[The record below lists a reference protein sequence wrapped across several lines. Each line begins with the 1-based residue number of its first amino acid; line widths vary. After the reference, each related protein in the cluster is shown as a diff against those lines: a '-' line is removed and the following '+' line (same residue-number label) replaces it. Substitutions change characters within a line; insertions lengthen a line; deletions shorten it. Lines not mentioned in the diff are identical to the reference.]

1 MLAEHRL
8 PNRSPASRAVRER
21 EAQFYLENKCWDR
34 YIYMYHVQHWPG
46 ILLSLQDQI
55 PVDQY
60 LQLTAEIWNS
70 PQFDAFPCDF
80 LVEAMMRADCETVR
94 SNLMTAAEQKLFDE
108 LPQSLRLYRSHQ
120 RANKL
125 NVSWALDL
133 QSALN
138 YMDLIDNE
146 FVSTTSVPKEYC
158 AALFAR
164 RPYQEVILFPRTLS
178 KIVVE
183 PYTL

>member
-1 MLAEHRL
+1 MMAEHRL
-8 PNRSPASRAVRER
+8 PNRSPGSRAVREQ

-34 YIYMYHVQHWPG
+34 YIYMYHVQYWPG

-60 LQLTAEIWNS
+60 IQLTAEIWNS

-80 LVEAMMRADCETVR
+80 IFTAMMFADNETVR
-94 SNLMTAAEQKLFDE
+94 SNLMTAGERKLFDE

-120 RANKL
+120 RFNEL
-125 NVSWALDL
+125 NFSWALDL
-133 QSALN
+133 QSAIN
-138 YMDLIDNE
+138 YMDLLDNK
-146 FVSTTSVPKEYC
+146 FVSTANVPKDYC
-158 AALFAR
+158 AAVFSR

-178 KIVVE
+178 KIVVQ